1 MALSRAVE
9 VSGSAAGGV
18 ACASFLAF
26 APEKFLN
33 FEDAV
38 HPKAMAVASMLT
50 GFSGI
55 VVAAAA
61 GCSGFAGSLG
71 GREVAPEP

>member
-1 MALSRAVE
+1 MLLVE
-9 VSGSAAGGV
+9 WPVWLDKENMKKSS
-18 ACASFLAF
+18 
-26 APEKFLN
+26 E
-33 FEDAV
+33 
-38 HPKAMAVASMLT
+38 AMAAATILS

-71 GREVAPEP
+71 GREVVPWNSNQ